1 MLRQLQGG
9 ARQPLLLIHVSC
21 FIVLLVEALQSVD
34 LSLLSPH
41 VPFNSSSLSQISV
54 AMWLLWTPNT
64 LAALPQNSLH
74 YFAQSTNTLQYSSLH
89 GNTCDTQYFRWKARA
104 ARKLCWGLK
113 LRAVPTIEMWASL
126 VLGEQFPAWGTRAHP
141 LKLGKIG
148 PPCFFILFIF
158 FAATLFMWLVTASEG
173 VALWWPRQWC

>member
-1 MLRQLQGG
+1 MVNAATTARRCATASFVNTCIVFHCITRGSAAECRLVFIEPSCSLQQLLSVSNISRHV
-9 ARQPLLLIHVSC
+9 AALDTKHASCPASNLSPLLRTI
-21 FIVLLVEALQSVD
+21 
-34 LSLLSPH
+34 
-41 VPFNSSSLSQISV
+41 
-54 AMWLLWTPNT
+54 
-64 LAALPQNSLH
+64 
-74 YFAQSTNTLQYSSLH
+74 YKYSSLH
-89 GNTCDTQYFRWKARA
+89 GNPWDTQYSRWKARA